1 MNYQLYGDG
10 IHDDYP
16 AIQEMLDAGMQVVYL
31 PVPEKNYVISKTLK
45 IHSRQE
51 LRLDAFTRVMLS
63 DGANCE
69 MLTNDDH
76 VNGNDQVRIVGG
88 IWDMNHKNQK
98 PNPYHFPDPDTGM
111 TVFQWMEANNF
122 DREHSK
128 DFPPVWRGFCF
139 TFNDVKRFYLGD
151 ITIVNPVVYGI
162 SLSYIENFT
171 IENIT
176 FEYNEGSPKLWNLDG
191 IHLERHCKNGYI
203 HNLKGACH
211 DDLIALTSDDFM
223 PGPIENIEIDG
234 IFAEGCHSAVRLLS
248 QVTPVKNVS
257 IKNIFGTF
265 YTYCIVISKYKDFG
279 TGAFD
284 NIDISNVY
292 ASHCPGTV
300 DVPGN
305 YSPLI
310 QIGPDLTLKRLTL
323 SNIHRNETRCTTPTV
338 GIKDKS
344 YVKYLNVYNAEQTNE
359 TGTPIPFIGF
369 MGDEGEI
376 ENLTLLDIDTN
387 GDPLLSHPERVKK
400 LSVK

>member
-1 MNYQLYGDG
+1 MKFKLYGDG
-10 IHDDYP
+10 IHDDHP
-16 AIQEMLDAGMQVVYL
+16 AIQEMLDSGMQVVYL
-31 PVPEKNYVISKTLK
+31 PVPEKNYVISKALK

-51 LRLDAFTRVMLS
+51 LRMDAFTRICLA

-69 MLTNDDH
+69 MLTNADH
-76 VNGNDQVRIVGG
+76 IGGNEQVRVVGG
-88 IWDMNHKNQK
+88 IWDMNHNNQK
-98 PNPYHFPDPDTGM
+98 PNPFHFPDSDTGK
-111 TVFQWMEANNF
+111 TVEQWIEDTHF
-122 DREHSK
+122 DRTGK
-128 DFPPVWRGFCF
+128 ALPPLYRGFCF
-139 TFNDVKRFYLGD
+139 IFNDIKRFYFAD
-151 ITIVNPVVYGI
+151 ITLVNPVAFGI
-162 SLSYIENFT
+162 SLNYIEDFT

-191 IHLERHCKNGYI
+191 IHLERYCKNGYI

-211 DDLIALTSDDFM
+211 DDLIALTSDDVM
-223 PGPIENIEIDG
+223 SGPIENIEIDG

-248 QVTPVKNVS
+248 QTTPVKNVS
-257 IKNIFGTF
+257 IKNVFGTF

-284 NIDISNVY
+284 NVDISNVY

-323 SNIHRNETRCTTPTV
+323 SNIHRNETRCTTPTI

-344 YVKYLNVYNAEQTNE
+344 FVKYLNVYNAEQTNA
-359 TGTPIPFIGF
+359 TGKDVPFIGF
-369 MGDEGEI
+369 MGEEGEI
-376 ENLTLLDIDTN
+376 ENLTLLDVDTG
-387 GDPLLSHPERVKK
+387 GDTLISHPERVKN
-400 LSVK
+400 VKQI